1 MGSCAEKK
9 YLKQDLATLV
19 FHGTYKTMDVSAVI
33 PPSTAARKTE
43 QIDQQGGSYRV
54 CLPTL
59 G

>member
-1 MGSCAEKK
+1 MGSCAEKIFEARPG
-9 YLKQDLATLV
+9 YFGVSWNVQ
-19 FHGTYKTMDVSAVI
+19 TMDVSAVI

-43 QIDQQGGSYRV
+43 QIDQQGWSYRV